1 MEVEKAEFDGRT
13 EALVV
18 ISQGFLRLEEE
29 SVMVQLLVDVL
40 VLHSDNVPDASTDDF
55 EEVDQKLE
63 GFSLDV
69 EVVDNSS

>member
-29 SVMVQLLVDVL
+29 SVMV
-40 VLHSDNVPDASTDDF
+40 
-55 EEVDQKLE
+55 
-63 GFSLDV
+63 
-69 EVVDNSS
+69 